1 MSWTYTGL
9 LLQTLAPGGEEVGRA
24 LWFLLA
30 TIFYGGIWLALAL
43 VFSVIF
49 RQPATAALTST
60 AVWLFFTVFWNIIA
74 GLLAQTLSPIRFGTL
89 GELLAQAN
97 MQLVLSRFSPNTLY
111 AETMIALLSPETRSL
126 GILLPTQ
133 MEGAILGSPLP
144 LSQSV
149 ALIWPQLTGLIAAT
163 IVLFALAYILF
174 QRQEIR
180 A

>member
-1 MSWTYTGL
+1 
-9 LLQTLAPGGEEVGRA
+9 
-24 LWFLLA
+24 
-30 TIFYGGIWLALAL
+30 
-43 VFSVIF
+43 
-49 RQPATAALTST
+49 
-60 AVWLFFTVFWNIIA
+60 
-74 GLLAQTLSPIRFGTL
+74 
-89 GELLAQAN
+89 
-97 MQLVLSRFSPNTLY
+97 
-111 AETMIALLSPETRSL
+111 
-126 GILLPTQ
+126 